1 MGYMEAS
8 MLLLSILGYLLL
20 GIGVLLTTIIFVPY
34 HYSVSGGNL
43 EEPQVK
49 GLISWL
55 FGGLKINFR
64 PHYKQTEIVLT
75 LFGLTKQV
83 KIRQKS
89 TSANDEKDT
98 YPSENLKTVK
108 RKQHSTF
115 SQYLKTDIIK
125 KSLSAVLKIF
135 KHCQP
140 EKLSI
145 AARIGF
151 SDPSYTGLLCAF
163 NSQFYDLFDKYDV
176 NIQPVFDEELLEGSF
191 LIGGKIWL
199 PSLILVMIG
208 FLIAKPIRN
217 ILISQLKMKIKG
229 GFQYVR

>member
-1 MGYMEAS
+1 
-8 MLLLSILGYLLL
+8 MLLLSILCYLLL
-20 GIGVLLTTIIFVPY
+20 SIGVLLTTIIFVPY
-34 HYSVSGGNL
+34 YYNVSGGNL

-64 PHYKQTEIVLT
+64 RHHKQTEIVLT

-83 KIRQKS
+83 KVRQKS
-89 TSANDEKDT
+89 TSTNDKKDIA
-98 YPSENLKTVK
+98 PSENLKTVK
-108 RKQHSTF
+108 RKKYSTF

-125 KSLSAVLKIF
+125 NSLSVVLKII

-140 EKLSI
+140 KKLSI
-145 AARIGF
+145 DAQIGF
-151 SDPSYTGLLCAF
+151 SDPLYTGLLCAF
-163 NSQFYDLFDKYDV
+163 NSQFYGLFDNYDI
-176 NIQPVFDEELLEGSF
+176 NIQPIFDEERLEGSF
-191 LIGGKIWL
+191 LIGGRIWL

-217 ILISQLKMKIKG
+217 ILISQLKIKIKG